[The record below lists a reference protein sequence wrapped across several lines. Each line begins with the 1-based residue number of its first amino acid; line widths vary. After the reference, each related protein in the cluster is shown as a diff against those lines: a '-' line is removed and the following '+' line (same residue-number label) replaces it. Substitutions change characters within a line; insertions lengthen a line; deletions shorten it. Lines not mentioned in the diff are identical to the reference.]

1 MLRGLLLTV
10 LASLAC
16 STGAGSLPKPLSL
29 EQALALSDAAHPA
42 VLQAEAEEARAEA
55 LLQEIRSDDDLS
67 VLLEGRLQYLEPA
80 EQSNFQE
87 TNDSQAQLRVAKR
100 LYDFGYTRA
109 RVASA
114 QAGLEAARWR
124 GLDARQRQQLK
135 VMKAFFDVLLADLEY
150 TRDNEAVATAFV
162 QVDKLRERRQLGQTS
177 DLELLKQES
186 RYEKILSRRTASA
199 ARQRQTRLRLA
210 LAMNRPGELP
220 ADLMSPPVPDMEQSL
235 PEISELYARV
245 LQDNPTLQALRQRIV
260 AARQNLEAATRR
272 YGPVLRGEMQA
283 NYYNR
288 ETRSTS
294 PFSAAL
300 VLEMPLYSGG
310 RDDAQSAKARADLLD
325 SQARLS
331 SLELELRQQILELYL
346 EQEQLQRRA
355 KELQVRE
362 EYRDLYLDRSRT
374 LYELE
379 RTSDLGDAM
388 VQTTAVKLELARI
401 HYQWLLNQA
410 RLQAFFGKL
419 LDGQD
424 HEENKG

>member
-331 SLELELRQQILELYL
+331 RLELELRQQILELYL

-410 RLQAFFGKL
+410 RLQAFSGKL

>member
-331 SLELELRQQILELYL
+331 RLELELRQQILELYL